1 MNYSNYRFNLDVQS
15 TVSQVSLPVR
25 LLDTGRRLYI
35 GLTDGGTPY
44 IIEDGCRAVFYAKK
58 ADGKTIMNDCIIERG
73 AIIRYD
79 LSKQTTA
86 CAGVVDCEVR
96 LYGTENNLITS
107 PRFIMV
113 VNERVVHD
121 DDIPLSESEQ
131 SVLDNILLTETARE
145 NAEKLRTDAEAERDA
160 TFANLTEEVNEAVGR
175 ANEAAE
181 AADSA
186 VATANQA
193 AQNAVQIATEAGERA
208 NAMAQ
213 SATMTAEFA
222 LAKANSHTHD
232 YIPTSQRGVAN
243 GVAGL
248 DAGGKVPS
256 SQLPSYVD
264 DLTAHNQ
271 AASTIT
277 AGTFAGKVVANASG
291 QTPSVSCLRNSKLVS
306 ADTNPTVNGEI
317 CLTYA

>member
-145 NAEKLRTDAEAERDA
+145 NAEKLRADAEAERDA

-175 ANEAAE
+175 ANEAA
-181 AADSA
+181 DSA

-193 AQNAVQIATEAGERA
+193 AQNAVQIATEAEKRANEAAERA
-208 NAMAQ
+208 NEAA
-213 SATMTAEFA
+213 SSTGEHVPPPETANN
-222 LAKANSHTHD
+222 AKFLRNDNTWQFVTPAN
-232 YIPTSQRGVAN
+232 IGA
-243 GVAGL
+243 A
-248 DAGGKVPS
+248 AS
-256 SQLPSYVD
+256 S
-264 DLTAHNQ
+264 HNQ
-271 AASTIT
+271 AANTIT
-277 AGTFAGKVVANASG
+277 AGTFGGQVVANGSG
-291 QTPSVSCLRNSKLVS
+291 QTPGTSLIRNSKLVP
-306 ADTNPTVNGEI
+306 AETNPTVNGEI